1 MKSNRYGNTLAT
13 MEHLLS
19 GKRITRLE
27 AMLLFG
33 VSNLSSQINKIRKKG
48 WIINSR
54 SIPFAAAVKRVNEY
68 AVVQPPK
75 NLPAREIM
83 LTEYWLS
90 K

>member
-1 MKSNRYGNTLAT
+1 MKIFKYGNTLAV

-19 GKRITRLE
+19 GKKITRLE

-33 VSNLSSQINKIRKKG
+33 VSNLGSQIHHLRKKG
-48 WIINSR
+48 WIINTSTT
-54 SIPFAAAVKRVNEY
+54 PFAVAVKRVNEF
-68 AVVQPPK
+68 AVLQTPK
-75 NLPAREIM
+75 NLPVREIM

>member
-1 MKSNRYGNTLAT
+1 MKNLRYGNTLAT

-33 VSNLSSQINKIRKKG
+33 VSNLASTINKIRKKG

-54 SIPFAAAVKRVNEY
+54 RIPFATAVKRVNKF
-68 AVVQPPK
+68 AILQPPK
-75 NLPAREIM
+75 NLPVREIM

>member
-1 MKSNRYGNTLAT
+1 MKNFRYGNTLAT
-13 MEHLLS
+13 MEYFLS

-33 VSNLSSQINKIRKKG
+33 VSNLGSTINTIRKKG

-54 SIPFAAAVKRVNEY
+54 RIPFATAVKRVNKF
-68 AVVQPPK
+68 AILQPPK
-75 NLPAREIM
+75 NLPVREIM

>member
-1 MKSNRYGNTLAT
+1 MKNFKYGNTLAV

-19 GKRITRLE
+19 GKKITRLE

-33 VSNLSSQINKIRKKG
+33 VSNLSSQIHHLRKKG
-48 WIINSR
+48 WIVNSS
-54 SIPFAAAVKRVNEY
+54 SIPFATAIKRANVF

-75 NLPAREIM
+75 NLPIREIF